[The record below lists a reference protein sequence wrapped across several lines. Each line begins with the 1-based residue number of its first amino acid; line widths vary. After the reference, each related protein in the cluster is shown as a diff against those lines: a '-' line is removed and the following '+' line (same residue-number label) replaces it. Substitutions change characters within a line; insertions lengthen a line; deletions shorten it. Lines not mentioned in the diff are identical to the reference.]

1 MKICFEIN
9 SPKSEELVQKIEELI
24 NNPNFKFYFYQED
37 DQSIFNDTQAKA
49 FISEFFGELSSAE
62 CTILDAINSYPIM
75 DIIFVHFFRTLLILM
90 EKSESLDNFI
100 PRDELL
106 AFLCPFFG
114 IDVEIHDSCI
124 KYVDS
129 DVFVYD
135 LNERAVF
142 MAFMSDSE

>member
-1 MKICFEIN
+1 
-9 SPKSEELVQKIEELI
+9 
-24 NNPNFKFYFYQED
+24 
-37 DQSIFNDTQAKA
+37 
-49 FISEFFGELSSAE
+49 
-62 CTILDAINSYPIM
+62 
-75 DIIFVHFFRTLLILM
+75 M